1 MLRMVLAVVVLDAVF
16 LALKS
21 RLVVD
26 AWPSQR
32 RLLFTA
38 VWMIATL
45 AIVMTSLARIR
56 ATRVRARYARAGR
69 RDG

>member
-1 MLRMVLAVVVLDAVF
+1 MVLAVVVLDTIALF
-16 LALKS
+16 LKS
-21 RLVVD
+21 RLLVD

-45 AIVMTSLARIR
+45 AIVATSLARIR
-56 ATRVRARYARAGR
+56 ATRVRARYARGGR
-69 RDG
+69 QP